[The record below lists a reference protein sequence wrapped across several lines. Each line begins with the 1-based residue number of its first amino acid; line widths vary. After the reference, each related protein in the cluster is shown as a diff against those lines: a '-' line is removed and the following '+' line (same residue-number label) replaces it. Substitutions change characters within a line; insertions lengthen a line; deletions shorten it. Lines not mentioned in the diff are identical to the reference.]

1 MSIAVPRHPDPGDR
15 YSSIFI
21 HLAPFIRILLLATLL
36 LCAARVARGDGQ
48 QLLLDRDA
56 PADAIQLLGV
66 VEMTVKAPFEPARV
80 TLAMDGQVVAQSLRS
95 PYRVFV
101 DLGPTAIEHKIVVT
115 AFTADWKKVSWTQTI
130 NRGMESLRVRLKLID
145 LAGRTYEAF
154 VTTPESNPV
163 RHVEFWSEST
173 MLGRVDRPP
182 YRMNVTPE
190 QMSGLVH
197 VTAKTA
203 SGDEADDFV
212 LNNEDIHVESLEVRT
227 VPLFVSVID
236 GKGATLDNL
245 ERAAFRI
252 MDNGAEAKI
261 VDFAP
266 AFNQPISLA
275 LLVDASDSMLYELP
289 NAARSASA
297 FAEKVLRDRD
307 RCSLF
312 SIRSVPRRE
321 LALTGN
327 KAQVEQAL
335 TLLRT
340 SGRTALYDSIG
351 SAIRELRNEQNRRA
365 IVVLTDGGDTS
376 SVSTYSEVEALAK
389 VAGIPIYFIAFG
401 MESEFGTDL
410 EKMKYLAG
418 ETGGFVAQA
427 SADNLP
433 QKYAAIEKDL
443 RAQYAI
449 RYQVT
454 DLTRHNE
461 WRQVRVVLNSPKL
474 VARTIKGYFAP

>member
-1 MSIAVPRHPDPGDR
+1 MS
-15 YSSIFI
+15 
-21 HLAPFIRILLLATLL
+21 
-36 LCAARVARGDGQ
+36 
-48 QLLLDRDA
+48 
-56 PADAIQLLGV
+56 
-66 VEMTVKAPFEPARV
+66 
-80 TLAMDGQVVAQSLRS
+80 
-95 PYRVFV
+95 
-101 DLGPTAIEHKIVVT
+101 
-115 AFTADWKKVSWTQTI
+115 
-130 NRGMESLRVRLKLID
+130 
-145 LAGRTYEAF
+145 
-154 VTTPESNPV
+154 
-163 RHVEFWSEST
+163 
-173 MLGRVDRPP
+173 
-182 YRMNVTPE
+182 VTPE

-197 VTAKTA
+197 VTARTA

-245 ERAAFRI
+245 DRAAFRI
-252 MDNGAEAKI
+252 IDNGAEAKI

-376 SVSTYSEVEALAK
+376 SVATYSEVESQAK
-389 VAGIPIYFIAFG
+389 LAGIPIYFIAFG
-401 MESEFGTDL
+401 SEAEFGTDL
-410 EKMKYLAG
+410 EKMKFLAG

-454 DLTRHNE
+454 DLNRHNE

-474 VARTIKGYFAP
+474 EARTIKGYFAP